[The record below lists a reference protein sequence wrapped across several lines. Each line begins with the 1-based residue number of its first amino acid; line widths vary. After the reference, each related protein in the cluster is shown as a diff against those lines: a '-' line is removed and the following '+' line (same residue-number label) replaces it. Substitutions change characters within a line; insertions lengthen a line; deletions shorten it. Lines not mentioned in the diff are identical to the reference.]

1 MILSR
6 QTFEHQNRILI
17 EKVIIKPPYRYEGV
31 FQNEGCFIYIAGA
44 NSKFY
49 SSDQKEVTKSEEAVL
64 LKCGTY
70 FVDWLKKSE
79 TDTVEVIAIHLYPE
93 ILNKLY
99 QREFPALIRQRVKGS
114 NIQKIIP
121 ENTISKFIENLE
133 FYFQN
138 PTLVNDDLL
147 ELKIKELILLLIQTK
162 NAEPIIQ
169 LLSDLFTPRVVNI
182 KETVYVHLF
191 SSLSVE
197 ELAKLCNLSLSSFK
211 REFKKIFND
220 TPSNFINT
228 ERLNKAVELLK
239 VSDFTISD
247 IAYETGFND
256 PSYFAR
262 LFKNKMGMSP
272 STFRERH
279 MLTQKC

>member
-1 MILSR
+1 MILKR

-17 EKVIIKPPYRYEGV
+17 EKVTIIPPYRYEGI

-44 NSKFY
+44 NSKFH
-49 SSDQKEVTKSEEAVL
+49 SSDQIEVTKSEEAVL

-70 FVDWLKKSE
+70 FVDWLRKSE
-79 TDTVEVIAIHLYPE
+79 TDKVEVIAIHLYPDL
-93 ILNKLY
+93 LNKLY
-99 QREFPALIRQRVKGS
+99 QREFPELINQQVKGS
-114 NIQKIIP
+114 KIQKIIP
-121 ENTISKFIENLE
+121 KNTISKFIENLE

-138 PTLVNDDLL
+138 PTLVNDYLL

-162 NAEPIIQ
+162 SAEPILQ
-169 LLSDLFTPRVVNI
+169 LLSDLFTPRIVNI
-182 KETVYVHLF
+182 KETVNLHLF
-191 SSLSVE
+191 SNLSVE

-228 ERLNKAVELLK
+228 ERLKKAVELLK

-247 IAYETGFND
+247 IAYDTGFND

-262 LFKNKMGMSP
+262 LFKDKIGISP
-272 STFRERH
+272 STF
-279 MLTQKC
+279 QKKHGLN

>member
-6 QTFEHQNRILI
+6 QIFKHQNRTLI
-17 EKVIIKPPYRYEGV
+17 EKVTIKPPYRHQV
-31 FQNEGCFIYIAGA
+31 IFQSEGCFVYVAGA
-44 NSKFY
+44 SATFH

-64 LKCGTY
+64 LKCGPY
-70 FVDWLKKSE
+70 FVDLLKKSE
-79 TDTVEVIAIHLYPE
+79 TDKVEVIAIHLYPDL
-93 ILNKLY
+93 LNKLY
-99 QREFPALIRQRVKGS
+99 QRDFPELINQQVKGS
-114 NIQKIIP
+114 KIQRIIP

-138 PTLVNDDLL
+138 PALVNDDLL

-162 NAEPIIQ
+162 NAESILQ

-182 KETVYVHLF
+182 KETVNVHLF

-228 ERLNKAVELLK
+228 ERLKKAVELLK

-247 IAYETGFND
+247 IAYAAGFND

-272 STFRERH
+272 STFRGKH
-279 MLTQKC
+279 GLN

>member
-1 MILSR
+1 M
-6 QTFEHQNRILI
+6 
-17 EKVIIKPPYRYEGV
+17 
-31 FQNEGCFIYIAGA
+31 
-44 NSKFY
+44 
-49 SSDQKEVTKSEEAVL
+49 
-64 LKCGTY
+64 
-70 FVDWLKKSE
+70 
-79 TDTVEVIAIHLYPE
+79 
-93 ILNKLY
+93 Y
-99 QREFPALIRQRVKGS
+99 QREFPTLINQRVKGS
-114 NIQKIIP
+114 KIQKIFP

-162 NAEPIIQ
+162 NAEPIVQ
-169 LLSDLFTPRVVNI
+169 LLSDLFTPKVVNI
-182 KETVYVHLF
+182 KETVNLHLF

-228 ERLNKAVELLK
+228 ERLKKAVELLK

-247 IAYETGFND
+247 IAYDTGFND

-262 LFKNKMGMSP
+262 LFKDKMGMSP
-272 STFRERH
+272 STFRKKH
-279 MLTQKC
+279 GLNQKS

>member
-1 MILSR
+1 MILKR

-17 EKVIIKPPYRYEGV
+17 ERVTIIPPYRYEGI

-44 NSKFY
+44 NSKFH
-49 SSDQKEVTKSEEAVL
+49 SSDQIEVTKSEEAVL

-70 FVDWLKKSE
+70 FVDWLRKSE
-79 TDTVEVIAIHLYPE
+79 TDKVEVIAIHLYPNL
-93 ILNKLY
+93 LNKLY
-99 QREFPALIRQRVKGS
+99 QREFPALIHQRVKGS
-114 NIQKIIP
+114 KIQKIIP

-162 NAEPIIQ
+162 NAEPILQ

-182 KETVYVHLF
+182 KETVNLYLF

-228 ERLNKAVELLK
+228 ERLKKAVELLK

-262 LFKNKMGMSP
+262 LFKDKIGISP
-272 STFRERH
+272 STF
-279 MLTQKC
+279 QKKHGLN

>member
-1 MILSR
+1 MILKR

-17 EKVIIKPPYRYEGV
+17 EKVTIIPPYRYEGI

-44 NSKFY
+44 NSKFH
-49 SSDQKEVTKSEEAVL
+49 SSDQIEVTKSEEAVL

-70 FVDWLKKSE
+70 FVDWLRKSE
-79 TDTVEVIAIHLYPE
+79 TDKVEVVAIHLYPD

-99 QREFPALIRQRVKGS
+99 QRELPALINQRIKGS
-114 NIQKIIP
+114 KIQKIIP

-138 PTLVNDDLL
+138 PSLVNDDLL

-162 NAEPIIQ
+162 NAESIIQ

-182 KETVYVHLF
+182 KEVVKVHLF

-228 ERLNKAVELLK
+228 ERLKKAVELLK

-247 IAYETGFND
+247 IAYVSGFTD
-256 PSYFAR
+256 PSYFSR
-262 LFKNKMGMSP
+262 LFKNKIGLSP
-272 STFRERH
+272 SAFRKKH
-279 MLTQKC
+279 GLS